1 MDEGRWLAADAAV
14 VDVGARE
21 IIRASGSDRVSFL
34 QRLLTGDVAGTPV
47 GGGSRSLLLN
57 LKGHIVSDLRIF
69 PRADEVWMVVAP
81 GQGEPTAKALS
92 GYAVMDDFTATVEP
106 DRGPLAVH
114 GPRAAERLGA
124 AGLSVP
130 PGPAWSHVDVDG
142 AWVVRARA
150 LGADGL
156 WVFADGS
163 TRAGLARGLP
173 VMPAG
178 VAEALRIESG
188 EPAWGAEITGERFP
202 MEVGLGSAIDHAKGC
217 YLGQE
222 PIVRVRDRGHLN
234 WRLARLEARDSAAT
248 FSPGDELES
257 DARPRAGR
265 VTSTGQR
272 PGMPPVALVLLHA
285 SVAAGTEVRVRHG
298 EALVPAVV
306 HEVPATP

>member
-1 MDEGRWLAADAAV
+1 MDEGRWLATDAAV

-21 IIRASGSDRVSFL
+21 IIRASGADRLAFL
-34 QRLLTGDVAGTPV
+34 HRLLTGDVAGTPV

-92 GYAVMDDFTATVEP
+92 GYAVMDDFTATVELG
-106 DRGPLAVH
+106 RGPLAVH
-114 GPRAAERLGA
+114 GPRAAERLAA
-124 AGLSVP
+124 AGLTVP
-130 PGPAWSHVDVDG
+130 PGPPWSHTDAG
-142 AWVVRARA
+142 SAWVVRARA
-150 LGADGL
+150 LGEAGL
-156 WVFADGS
+156 WVFADEA
-163 TRAGLARGLP
+163 TRAELARGLP
-173 VMPAG
+173 VVPAG
-178 VAEALRIESG
+178 VAEALRIASG
-188 EPAWGAEITGERFP
+188 EPVWGAEITGEHFP
-202 MEVGLGSAIDHAKGC
+202 GEVGLASAIDYTKGC

-248 FSPGDELES
+248 FSPGDPLES

-265 VTSTGQR
+265 VTSAGQQ
-272 PGMPPVALVLLHA
+272 PGMPPVALALVHV
-285 SVAAGTEVRVRHG
+285 SVPPGTEVRVRHG